1 MAQEND
7 QPEDDQVQPVE
18 QDRLGADEAARHR
31 ARQSD
36 SSLTHCEHDDA
47 KAEASAVADSARL
60 LNRWERSDPLT
71 RKYLLDGV
79 GREMMTAHEAPPPE
93 LQAKEMPPEQLGKYV
108 DDDFRIEINQELLKL
123 DDPKDGLDTYLHEFW
138 HAEQAYEVQR
148 SHGPMFNDVDLQR
161 ASALEA
167 NQGERYI
174 NPEDGFDD
182 YVHQITEADARAFAE
197 RTSND
202 VLAEREALRGT
213 ERPEQTEP
221 TTPDEVAAWRIAA
234 DEQPKT

>member
-18 QDRLGADEAARHR
+18 QELGADDAARHR
-31 ARQSD
+31 ARQFDPSV
-36 SSLTHCEHDDA
+36 TECEHDDP
-47 KAEASAVADSARL
+47 KAEAAAVADSARL
-60 LNRWERSDPLT
+60 LDRWEQSNPLT

-93 LQAKEMPPEQLGKYV
+93 LQAKEMPPEQLGRYL
-108 DDDFRIEINQELLKL
+108 DDDFRIEINQDLLKQ
-123 DDPKDGLDTYLHEFW
+123 DDPKDGLDTYLHEYR
-138 HAEQAYEVQR
+138 HAEQAYEVQK

-161 ASALEA
+161 AAAIQA
-167 NQGERYI
+167 NEKDYITPEEDFSHYER
-174 NPEDGFDD
+174 
-182 YVHQITEADARAFAE
+182 QLLEADARQFAE

-221 TTPDEVAAWRIAA
+221 TTPDEVAAWRISA
-234 DEQPKT
+234 DEQSKT